1 MEMKEFMSLLNS
13 YKKNKT
19 NTIETEIRSSNIF
32 NISNNLNLDLLY
44 NLVKG
49 WEVRGVYNLMELGL

>member
-1 MEMKEFMSLLNS
+1 MKEFMSLLNS